1 MSSHSYTY
9 NRSSSFDWDTLQD
22 ENIDIY
28 ASNIETKII
37 SLSRECIPNKY
48 IKIRPFE
55 PPWLTALLKLK
66 IRQRKRAYKKAKRTN
81 LENHWSAFKILRNEA
96 TALIRSSKNQ
106 YFDGLAEKL
115 KSKSLSPKDWWATLK
130 SFITPTFSSNL
141 PPLESNGHVVT
152 DEYEKAN
159 AFNTFFQNQTIL
171 DDSNAIL
178 PELPPPSYNTQ
189 LNRITLTPLEVES
202 ILKTL
207 KPGKASGPNGL
218 SNRVLKELSNEL
230 SSPFCSLFNQSLH
243 SGVFPASYKDAHV
256 SPVPKKGDL
265 SIISNHRPISLLNS
279 EGKVF
284 ERLVFKHLF
293 NHLRNNNILSS
304 LQSGFIPGDSTVNQL
319 AYLYH
324 TFCEALDAGK
334 EVRAVFCD
342 ISKAFDRVWH
352 AGLIHKLEVAG
363 VTEEA
368 LEWFR
373 NYLSNRRQRVVLPGA
388 SSDWAY
394 IRAGVPQGSI
404 LGPLLFLVYIN
415 DIVENIGSHIRL
427 FADDTS
433 LFIIV
438 DDPITSAARLNSDL
452 DKITRWAAL
461 WLVTFNP
468 TKSESFL
475 VSRKVNRPVHP
486 PLFMQ
491 NIQIEEVECHK
502 HLGVFLSNDC
512 SWHKHITYIKE
523 KAWCRINVMRKLK
536 FKLDRKSLETIF
548 IAFIRP
554 LLEYADVIW
563 DNCTQYEKDELEKIQ
578 VEAARIATGT
588 TKLIS
593 LTNLYKEICW
603 EKLQK
608 RRDDHK
614 LTLFYKMHNNLTPNY
629 LSSLIPQQ
637 VEVTSRYN
645 LRNAQDI
652 RNIRYRTSLYYNSFL
667 PSTLR
672 QWNDLSSETRQSTS
686 LNSFKRLLKMDK
698 ISVPQYYYYGNRKA
712 QMLHTR
718 LRTGCSALN
727 FDLFIKNI
735 SDSPMCVCGS
745 IENVQHFFFHCN
757 LFHMQRVLLLNAVS
771 NLCTPTVNV
780 LLQGDQSLTNETNA
794 NIFQHVH
801 DFIISSKRF

>member
-1 MSSHSYTY
+1 MIAFVPQISYTHSILFWLRANTSKTEGIRPFCLIKYVEPGIVARRNVKFTFHCITLLLVFNIIAWLLLLLFRAGDIQPNPGPQSVASSSGSSFSSNLSTDVFSHLNLSNNLSFVQY
-9 NRSSSFDWDTLQD
+9 NVQSVLNKLDVLQAELFEIDILSFTETWLSPDIATEDLMLRSYNTPERKDRPGDPHGGVMIYVKEGIHYKRRHDLELRGIESIWIELVHNHKSILYGLFYRPPNANAQYFLNIEDSVALAIDTGISDVIVTGDFNFNFFNSQSRRKIDSLCTQFSLYQSISQPTHYTEHSSSLIDVILISNKDNLLFSGVGDPFLNHEHRYHCPVFGILTFTKPKKKSFTRHIYNYDNDNFDLLRDKASSFDWDTLQD

-66 IRQRKRAYKKAKRTN
+66 IRQRKRAYKKAKRTKF
-81 LENHWSAFKILRNEA
+81 ENHWSAFKILRNEA

-152 DEYEKAN
+152 DDYEKAN

-178 PELPPPSYNTQ
+178 PELPPSSYNSQ

-265 SIISNHRPISLLNS
+265 SIISNHRPISLLNY

-293 NHLRNNNILSS
+293 NHLQNNNILSS

-368 LEWFR
+368 LEWSR

-404 LGPLLFLVYIN
+404 LGPLLF
-415 DIVENIGSHIRL
+415 
-427 FADDTS
+427 
-433 LFIIV
+433 
-438 DDPITSAARLNSDL
+438 
-452 DKITRWAAL
+452 
-461 WLVTFNP
+461 
-468 TKSESFL
+468 
-475 VSRKVNRPVHP
+475 
-486 PLFMQ
+486 
-491 NIQIEEVECHK
+491 
-502 HLGVFLSNDC
+502 
-512 SWHKHITYIKE
+512 
-523 KAWCRINVMRKLK
+523 
-536 FKLDRKSLETIF
+536 
-548 IAFIRP
+548 
-554 LLEYADVIW
+554 
-563 DNCTQYEKDELEKIQ
+563 
-578 VEAARIATGT
+578 
-588 TKLIS
+588 
-593 LTNLYKEICW
+593 
-603 EKLQK
+603 
-608 RRDDHK
+608 
-614 LTLFYKMHNNLTPNY
+614 
-629 LSSLIPQQ
+629 
-637 VEVTSRYN
+637 
-645 LRNAQDI
+645 
-652 RNIRYRTSLYYNSFL
+652 
-667 PSTLR
+667 
-672 QWNDLSSETRQSTS
+672 
-686 LNSFKRLLKMDK
+686 
-698 ISVPQYYYYGNRKA
+698 
-712 QMLHTR
+712 
-718 LRTGCSALN
+718 
-727 FDLFIKNI
+727 
-735 SDSPMCVCGS
+735 
-745 IENVQHFFFHCN
+745 
-757 LFHMQRVLLLNAVS
+757 
-771 NLCTPTVNV
+771 
-780 LLQGDQSLTNETNA
+780 
-794 NIFQHVH
+794 
-801 DFIISSKRF
+801 